1 MVLSGT
7 DWVPGVGARA
17 PVYNAVCSVQR
28 TTESFFSQKVSSADL
43 AQCVPPLIYKGFLLL
58 AG

>member
-28 TTESFFSQKVSSADL
+28 TTESFFSQKSFFRRFGSMRATLDL
-43 AQCVPPLIYKGFLLL
+43 
-58 AG
+58 